1 VTLLLADQDRRP
13 SRPPIEHFSPCL
25 PALGPFRAAVSD
37 LVAEVAQAVP
47 ADPRHVERILSR
59 RLDGD
64 DFAAVLDATPD
75 GRSVT
80 VARLLFEVR
89 NYEPTTL
96 NATGTLASLV
106 RISMLAQIEAV
117 WWGRAPSYQSDSD
130 VRDAAELVDLDEVG
144 DTGQLR
150 FCYRHQATTLAARAA
165 RSAERRALPGRSPR
179 TAGVWLPKARP
190 ELVAWLNDIADEF
203 SQIAPDRTPPLWVTS
218 VTRSVEHQLHLKSL
232 GYIAPLPST
241 HCVGYA
247 ADIEMKWYRRFR
259 AHRILRGLLLDRQRA
274 GEVNVI
280 DEGQAWHVCLRPDAI
295 SSIGGFPGV
304 VPPEQQRR
312 EMVSSPAGC

>member
-117 WWGRAPSYQSDSD
+117 WWGRTPSYQSDSD

-144 DTGQLR
+144 ETGQLR

-312 EMVSSPAGC
+312 EMVSSRAGC